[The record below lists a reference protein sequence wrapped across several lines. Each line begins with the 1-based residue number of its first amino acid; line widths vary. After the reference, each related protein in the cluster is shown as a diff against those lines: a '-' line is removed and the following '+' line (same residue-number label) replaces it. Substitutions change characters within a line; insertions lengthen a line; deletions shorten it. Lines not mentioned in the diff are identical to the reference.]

1 MVEKYLEFLEF
12 LKTIGFPLI
21 LSLTLKTENIE
32 SVYDIETG
40 LIQSKQTVAE
50 NFETDLILKNP
61 WIIDIYPC
69 KTMLITTRP
78 NGDPTQSLPLLDKIS
93 QMMSQKDSYD
103 LFYHMFLRQS
113 FVQEKVHKIGG
124 YQKASKMV
132 KKFDFEKCGIT
143 KCHFQC
149 LQNCV
154 NLETIN
160 LSNNRIRCLDHRFFQ
175 GLENLKEIH
184 ANNNSIVKLPNGIF
198 KGLINLEILD
208 LRSNLLKELNE
219 TVFNDLKN
227 LKIVDLSSNRLKHLD
242 NRLFNKN
249 MKLKWVYLTDNP
261 IENLDDMKNTE
272 KLKL

>member
-1 MVEKYLEFLEF
+1 MP
-12 LKTIGFPLI
+12 LK
-21 LSLTLKTENIE
+21 LTLTLDSERIE
-32 SVYDIETG
+32 AVYDIETG
-40 LIQSKQTVAE
+40 LIQSKQNVNE
-50 NFETDLILKNP
+50 NLETDLILQNP

-69 KTMLITTRP
+69 KTELIRTRP
-78 NGDPTQSLPLLDKIS
+78 DGDPTKTSTLLDEIS
-93 QMMSQKDSYD
+93 KMMSQKDSYD

-132 KKFDFEKCGIT
+132 KQFDFEKCGIT

-175 GLENLKEIH
+175 GLANLKEIH
-184 ANNNSIVKLPNGIF
+184 ANNNSIVKLPDGIF
-198 KGLINLEILD
+198 KGLSNLEILD
-208 LRSNLLKELNE
+208 LKSNLLKELNE
-219 TVFNDLKN
+219 SVFYDLKN
-227 LKIVDLSSNRLKHLD
+227 LKILDLSSNRLKHLD

-261 IENLDDMKNTE
+261 IENLDDIKNIE
-272 KLKL
+272 QLKL